1 MNAPSEITSCL
12 EDIRQGR
19 SEAFDRLVGLVYD
32 DLRRMARRHLSDPRS
47 PRVLSPTTLV
57 HEAYLKLA
65 DQTRLDYQD
74 RDHFLAACSVVM
86 RNLVIDFARARR
98 AKKRGGDRVRVTLD
112 TESIRIEEQVEGL
125 LALDRALT
133 ALAELDPRL
142 ARVVE
147 CRYFGGL
154 TESETGRALGISER
168 TVRRDWVKSKAVLLE
183 MLSPEGGGE

>member
-1 MNAPSEITSCL
+1 
-12 EDIRQGR
+12 
-19 SEAFDRLVGLVYD
+19 
-32 DLRRMARRHLSDPRS
+32 
-47 PRVLSPTTLV
+47 
-57 HEAYLKLA
+57 
-65 DQTRLDYQD
+65 
-74 RDHFLAACSVVM
+74 
-86 RNLVIDFARARR
+86 
-98 AKKRGGDRVRVTLD
+98 VTLD